1 MKKLLLCIFLV
12 LMFCNTGFAEENAEM
27 IGYKEKKLDYNFE
40 CLSLDKKNKKLFGF
54 KIYSNPNKISGL
66 DGKDEILFKV
76 PYFNKLYGLPTSL
89 VIAVDINGEEFR
101 VTLTDQII
109 GQVNNLK
116 TLYNTTYEDPESFE
130 QVSAEISSIIQEIS
144 NSVEPKPDDGHL
156 DNLIQQVI
164 KIVDDRAH
172 EENMQSKDSPSS
184 KKVKKRN
191 KKTKSK
197 K

>member
-1 MKKLLLCIFLV
+1 
-12 LMFCNTGFAEENAEM
+12 M
-27 IGYKEKKLDYNFE
+27 ITKE
-40 CLSLDKKNKKLFGF
+40 
-54 KIYSNPNKISGL
+54 I
-66 DGKDEILFKV
+66 
-76 PYFNKLYGLPTSL
+76 
-89 VIAVDINGEEFR
+89 DINGEEFR

-116 TLYNTTYEDPESFE
+116 VLYNTTYEDPESFE

-144 NSVEPKPDDGHL
+144 NSVDPKPDDSHL

-164 KIVDDRAH
+164 KIVDDKEQ
-172 EENMQSKDSPSS
+172 EEDMQLEDKSPP
-184 KKVKKRN
+184 KKKKKN